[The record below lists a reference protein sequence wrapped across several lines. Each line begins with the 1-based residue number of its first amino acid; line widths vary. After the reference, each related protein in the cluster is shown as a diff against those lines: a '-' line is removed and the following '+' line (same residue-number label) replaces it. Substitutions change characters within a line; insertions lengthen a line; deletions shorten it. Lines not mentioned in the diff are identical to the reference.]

1 VKGKVTIVGAGAGDP
16 ELLTLKGKRAIEEA
30 EIILYAG
37 SLVNPEVLRYAR
49 EGTEIHNTAE
59 MDLEEIMRV
68 IVEGVR
74 GGKAVVRLHTGDPSL
89 FGAIGEQMELLEEKG
104 IPYEI
109 IPGVSS
115 FLAAA
120 ASLRRELTVPEVSQT
135 VIITRMEGRT
145 PVPQPQAL
153 KGLAAH
159 KASLCIFLSAH
170 LLGKVVKELKEGGYE
185 GKTPVAVVYKTSWPE
200 EKILQGTLDTI
211 QEKVEE
217 GGIEKTA
224 LIFVGEF
231 LSPPKRRSRLYA
243 TDFSHGYRKGRRRR

>member
-1 VKGKVTIVGAGAGDP
+1 MKGKVTIVGAGPGDP
-16 ELLTLKGKRAIEEA
+16 ELLTLKGKRAIEAA
-30 EIILYAG
+30 EVILYAG

-49 EGTEIHNTAE
+49 EGTQIYNTAE
-59 MDLEEIMRV
+59 MDLKETVEVME
-68 IVEGVR
+68 EGVR
-74 GGKAVVRLHTGDPSL
+74 GGKMVVRLHTGDPSL

-120 ASLRRELTVPEVSQT
+120 SSLKKELTVPEISQT
-135 VIITRMEGRT
+135 VIVTRMEGRT
-145 PVPQPQAL
+145 PVPQLQAL
-153 KGLAAH
+153 KRLAAH

-170 LLGKVVKELKEGGYE
+170 LLEKVIRELKEGGYE
-185 GKTPVAVVYKTSWPE
+185 GATPVAVVYKASWPE

-211 QEKVEE
+211 SEEVEKE
-217 GGIEKTA
+217 GIEKTA
-224 LIFVGEF
+224 LILVGEF

-243 TDFSHGYRKGRRRR
+243 TDFSHGYRKARR